1 MLLCYLLLKCWR
13 TNFSSLTRLVCCTV
27 KEKGQIQPGSW
38 TQNKGRFPTLC
49 TAANQP
55 SPLRNRK
62 LLKTEVLYSE
72 VTDSWR
78 SVGTVRPTMH
88 VCTHTRLQVWAITF
102 QLLHLLYPEARVKYN
117 KPVTSFTVARRHLA
131 SQTKEPTLSPVH
143 SRGWSL
149 SPLKAF
155 TWFLLWTRTASDSR

>member
-102 QLLHLLYPEARVKYN
+102 QLCILH
-117 KPVTSFTVARRHLA
+117 S
-131 SQTKEPTLSPVH
+131 
-143 SRGWSL
+143 SL
-149 SPLKAF
+149 SWSPCKVQQTCYQLHCGQETSCLTDQGANTLTGSF
-155 TWFLLWTRTASDSR
+155 